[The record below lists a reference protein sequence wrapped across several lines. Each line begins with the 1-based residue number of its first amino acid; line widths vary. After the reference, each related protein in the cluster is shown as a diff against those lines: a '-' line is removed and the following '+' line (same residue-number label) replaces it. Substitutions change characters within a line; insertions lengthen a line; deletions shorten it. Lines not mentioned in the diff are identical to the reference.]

1 MSEYQKQLAS
11 MKKTWKSSKKV
22 YDTMFAGAKVPEGV
36 YIAQVQKCALKESKS
51 SGNLMIARQH
61 LILEGEYKG
70 TMLFDNMQLETEY
83 GPVFAR
89 KWIETVGYETPEDI
103 EELPELLEAIAS
115 EGPVC
120 KVAVKHSGDFVNV
133 NVSEMLDSG
142 ILDELGI
149 STTVDPDEED
159 STSDEGD
166 DGDDDDD
173 DGSAEQEEDVEVV
186 EEEKP
191 KAKAKAKAK
200 AKPKA
205 KSKKESLSEK
215 DLKEFCVSQDIDFED
230 SDDFDTLKELI
241 SEFTYNRSEL
251 DAKEVKLLE
260 ALGLGDDIED

>member
-11 MKKTWKSSKKV
+11 MRKTWKASKKV

-89 KWIETVGYETPEDI
+89 RWIETVGYEAPEDI
-103 EELPELLEAIAS
+103 EELPELLEAIAG

-120 KVAVKHSGDFVNV
+120 KVVVKHSGDFVNV

-149 STTVDPDEED
+149 STTVDPDEDD
-159 STSDEGD
+159 SAEGD
-166 DGDDDDD
+166 DADEA
-173 DGSAEQEEDVEVV
+173 AEQEEEAEVV

-191 KAKAKAKAK
+191 KAKAKAKTKAK
-200 AKPKA
+200 AKA
-205 KSKKESLSEK
+205 KSKKEALSEK

-230 SDDFDTLKELI
+230 SDDFDALKELI
-241 SEFTYNRSEL
+241 SEFTYSRSEL

-260 ALGLGDDIED
+260 TLGLGDDIED